1 MFFEDAKIDYEDNK
15 HQLIRSI
22 RLHKLDGHALR
33 MLSIINF
40 VKVGEVRNMV
50 IYYSTNWN
58 YTTYQIVQISFAQIM
73 DFKFNL
79 SVYYYVILCCK
90 LCNKLDLAIQ
100 QECFS

>member
-73 DFKFNL
+73 DFKSNL
-79 SVYYYVILCCK
+79 LVYYYVILCCK
-90 LCNKLDLAIQ
+90 LCKNSILKSNKSV
-100 QECFS
+100 FS